1 MKEVITIGVDLA
13 KNVFQV
19 HGVDAEGA
27 VVVRRQLRR
36 ARVLPF
42 FKKHPPCLVG
52 MEACATAHHWARQLI
67 ALGHAV
73 KLMPP
78 HYVKPYVKRN
88 KNDAADAAAIC
99 EAVTRPTMRFVSV
112 KSMEQQ
118 SILMLHRTRELLVRQ
133 RTMLINAMRAHM
145 AEFGIVAPVGVPHV
159 KKLLGIIAD
168 THDVRLPPV
177 ARTCLE
183 RLARQFLSLHEEIHA
198 AEIQLHAWHCSNEVS
213 QRLETIPGIGPITAS
228 ALAAS
233 ITDPEV
239 FKNGRELA
247 AWVGLVPRQNSTGGK
262 QRLGKISKQG
272 DQYLR
277 WLLVA
282 GAMSVIQHEKRRGTM
297 NVPWL
302 ADIIARKPT
311 KVAAVALANKTAR
324 IVWALLRHGGTYQK
338 PVGVPAT

>member
-1 MKEVITIGVDLA
+1 MSEVITIGVDLA

-19 HGVDAEGA
+19 HGVDAAGGVA
-27 VVVRRQLRR
+27 VRRQLRR
-36 ARVLPF
+36 AQMLPF
-42 FKKHPPCLVG
+42 FKKQPPCLVG
-52 MEACATAHHWARQLI
+52 MEACATSHHWARQLI
-67 ALGHAV
+67 ELGHEV

-112 KSMEQQ
+112 KGTEQQ
-118 SILMLHRTRELLVRQ
+118 GVLMLHRTRELLVRQ

-145 AEFGIVAPVGVPHV
+145 AEFGIVAAGGVPQV

-168 THDVRLPPV
+168 TDDARLPTV

-183 RLARQFLSLHEEIHA
+183 SLARQFLSLGEEIYA
-198 AEIQLHAWHCSNEVS
+198 AEKHIHAWHRSNEVS
-213 QRLETIPGIGPITAS
+213 RRLETIPGIGPITAS

-247 AWVGLVPRQNSTGGK
+247 AWIGLVPRQNSTGGK

-282 GAMSVIQHEKRRGTM
+282 GAMSVVRHAKRRGTA
-297 NVPWL
+297 NLPWL

-338 PVGVPAT
+338 PATVAAA